1 MNQPGQSVGGAD
13 ASSLLARVLAEDGNL
28 FRYTRHVYLELSNR
42 CNYAHLHKACP
53 VGYLSRNDDV
63 LPDRI
68 VCHVL
73 DTLGRYRFSGRIAF
87 HTYNEPL
94 IDPRLDTFVAHAR
107 RACPDSEIYICT
119 NGYYLNAER
128 ARALVDAGVTNI
140 HVSAYSDAE
149 YERLS
154 QLVLPIRYAVQRATL
169 DARMDLYE
177 APPTSCSR
185 PCYSPLYQIIVTAA
199 GRLSL
204 CCYDW
209 KRHCTFGNLHEQS
222 FEEVMKDPSLWT
234 LYEQLS
240 HGQRTLDLCRRC
252 HLLRGPGDEESE
264 DPEASKQT
272 PQMPVA
278 REDRRASLG
287 PQTPFGL
294 RGTPQ
299 YDLTDK
305 NAALQRA
312 RTLFEQ
318 GDVAAAFDLY
328 EQLATACPQQAVP
341 ILAEVYDQT
350 RRLRQADRY
359 LLYQSRC
366 FHFGIR
372 PGDKVLDIGSGNVPF
387 HRATHL
393 ADLAVDDDQYGRA
406 GVPFKHVE
414 GKPVYRCDIEQ
425 LPFGDKEFD
434 FVYCSH
440 VLEHVHHP
448 ERACRELMR
457 VARRGYIET
466 PSPAKDLWLDTAAI
480 SHHRWAV
487 EVVDGKLVFTEYAPE
502 RIRGLQC
509 DIVRRMHCDPQS
521 DREKALSAMVYLK
534 ARILNTM
541 LLWDGDFEFEVRRQG
556 SDRSRTLGVGAEMM
570 PAPATPCG
578 ESKPAGG
585 QSAPTQEPDECE
597 IAGVSLRVAMEAN
610 PGLKTWVERI
620 NQAMRQGR
628 HEQAAIWVREHLG
641 HLAKSDLILS
651 RIRPA
656 QRPVRRRPVTPWPV
670 RVERLQME
678 RIGSEY
684 GGWMIDPRLV
694 PQGATILSAGVG
706 EDITFDMGLIAAR
719 DCTIIGIDPTPKAV
733 RYVQA
738 HAHPRFHLIA
748 KALAAQGGLR
758 VRMYENANPDH
769 VSESM
774 LASHQAVNTGRFYE
788 ADTVSLTELLAAYPD
803 AAVLKMDI
811 EGAEYAVLEAARDLK
826 VPQICVEFHHVC
838 TDHTLEDTLRCVAHL
853 RRMGYLVA
861 HRTDKAGPW
870 HEVTFVHC
878 RCLNRPAVR
887 HRRRE
892 PAAVGG

>member
-1 MNQPGQSVGGAD
+1 MDVPANVERHRSADQP
-13 ASSLLARVLAEDGNL
+13 
-28 FRYTRHVYLELSNR
+28 
-42 CNYAHLHKACP
+42 
-53 VGYLSRNDDV
+53 
-63 LPDRI
+63 
-68 VCHVL
+68 
-73 DTLGRYRFSGRIAF
+73 AF
-87 HTYNEPL
+87 G
-94 IDPRLDTFVAHAR
+94 PRT
-107 RACPDSEIYICT
+107 I
-119 NGYYLNAER
+119 
-128 ARALVDAGVTNI
+128 
-140 HVSAYSDAE
+140 
-149 YERLS
+149 
-154 QLVLPIRYAVQRATL
+154 
-169 DARMDLYE
+169 
-177 APPTSCSR
+177 
-185 PCYSPLYQIIVTAA
+185 
-199 GRLSL
+199 
-204 CCYDW
+204 
-209 KRHCTFGNLHEQS
+209 
-222 FEEVMKDPSLWT
+222 
-234 LYEQLS
+234 
-240 HGQRTLDLCRRC
+240 
-252 HLLRGPGDEESE
+252 
-264 DPEASKQT
+264 
-272 PQMPVA
+272 
-278 REDRRASLG
+278 
-287 PQTPFGL
+287 
-294 RGTPQ
+294 PQ
-299 YDLTDK
+299 YDLSDMDG
-305 NAALQRA
+305 ALRRA

-318 GDVAAAFDLY
+318 GDIAAAFDVY

-359 LLYQSRC
+359 VLYQSRY

-387 HRATHL
+387 HAATHL
-393 ADLAVDDDQYGRA
+393 ADLAVDDDRYGRA

-466 PSPAKDLWLDTAAI
+466 PSPSKDLWLDTAAI
-480 SHHRWAV
+480 SNHRWAV

-502 RIRGLQC
+502 RVRGLQC

-521 DREKALSAMVYLK
+521 DREKALSAMIYLK

-541 LLWDGDFEFEVRRQG
+541 LLWEGDFEFEVRRRG
-556 SDRSRTLGVGAEMM
+556 SDRSRTLVIGSEMI
-570 PAPATPCG
+570 PAPATPSERPESAGRQSSPAPGLAPGPHGYERIYHYHIRKTGGTSLNYMFLALGGEPPEDVYRRLNADTTRPAVSGGRVFCRHEALIERGEYFYAFSHTPAHALRLPPGTFTLTCLRDPVERVLSYYRMLLYYQVNNIAHPCMKTESAYLG
-578 ESKPAGG
+578 ESFSDFLTRVPPSVLLNQLYMFSERLDVEEAFGRITHCSHWILLEEFDAGVRRLSEKLGIDLRPIHVRKSPLEVAVDERDRQRLRCLLEPEYRLLDRLRRGGTIAPARPGTRIPDG
-585 QSAPTQEPDECE
+585 RTRSCQPEHVDPSDVSSAQGPDGCE
-597 IAGVSLRVAMEAN
+597 IAGVSLRAAVQARPEL
-610 PGLKTWVERI
+610 GTWVERI
-620 NQAMRQGR
+620 NQAVRQGR

-656 QRPVRRRPVTPWPV
+656 GPPVREQSVTPWPV
-670 RVERLQME
+670 RVDRLQLE

-684 GGWMIDPRLV
+684 GGWMIDLRLV

-738 HAHPRFHLIA
+738 HAHPRLHLIA

-774 LASHQAVNTGRFYE
+774 LASHQAVDTGRLYE

-803 AAVLKMDI
+803 AVVLKMDI
-811 EGAEYAVLEAARDLK
+811 EGAEYAVLEAAWDLR

-861 HRTDKAGPW
+861 HRIDKAGPW

-878 RCLNRPAVR
+878 RCLNRPAVQ
-887 HRRRE
+887 HQRRE

>member
-1 MNQPGQSVGGAD
+1 MEIPANVERHRPADQP
-13 ASSLLARVLAEDGNL
+13 
-28 FRYTRHVYLELSNR
+28 
-42 CNYAHLHKACP
+42 
-53 VGYLSRNDDV
+53 
-63 LPDRI
+63 
-68 VCHVL
+68 
-73 DTLGRYRFSGRIAF
+73 AF
-87 HTYNEPL
+87 G
-94 IDPRLDTFVAHAR
+94 PRT
-107 RACPDSEIYICT
+107 I
-119 NGYYLNAER
+119 
-128 ARALVDAGVTNI
+128 
-140 HVSAYSDAE
+140 
-149 YERLS
+149 
-154 QLVLPIRYAVQRATL
+154 
-169 DARMDLYE
+169 
-177 APPTSCSR
+177 
-185 PCYSPLYQIIVTAA
+185 
-199 GRLSL
+199 
-204 CCYDW
+204 
-209 KRHCTFGNLHEQS
+209 
-222 FEEVMKDPSLWT
+222 
-234 LYEQLS
+234 
-240 HGQRTLDLCRRC
+240 
-252 HLLRGPGDEESE
+252 
-264 DPEASKQT
+264 
-272 PQMPVA
+272 
-278 REDRRASLG
+278 
-287 PQTPFGL
+287 
-294 RGTPQ
+294 PQ
-299 YDLTDK
+299 YDLSDMDG
-305 NAALQRA
+305 ALRRA
-312 RTLFEQ
+312 RTLFQQ

-328 EQLATACPQQAVP
+328 EQLATACPEQAVP

-350 RRLRQADRY
+350 RRLGQPDRY
-359 LLYQSRC
+359 LLYQSRY

-372 PGDKVLDIGSGNVPF
+372 PGDKVLDVGSGNVPF
-387 HRATHL
+387 HAATHL
-393 ADLAVDDDQYGRA
+393 ADLAVDDDEYGRA

-541 LLWDGDFEFEVRRQG
+541 LLWDGDFEFEVRRRG
-556 SDRSRTLGVGAEMM
+556 SDRSRTLGVGAGMI
-570 PAPATPCG
+570 PAPVTPSEKPRSAGRQSSAAPAAAPGRHAYERIYHYHIRKTGGTSLNYMFLSLGGEPPEEVYRRLNADTTRPVVSGGKAFCRHETLIEQGQYFYAFSHTPAHRLRLPAGTFTLTCLRDPVERVLSYYRMLLYYQVNNIPHPCMKTESVYLG
-578 ESKPAGG
+578 ESFSDFLTRVPPSVLLNQLYMFSEQLDVEEAFGRITHCSHWMLLEDFDAGVRRLSEKLG
-585 QSAPTQEPDECE
+585 IDLQPMHVRKSQCEVAVDERDRQRLTHLLEPEFRLLDRLRRLDTNPSVEPMDRARRGEIELPQQTPPPRAASSSAWEPDACE
-597 IAGVSLRVAMEAN
+597 ISGISLRGAVRAHPE
-610 PGLKTWVERI
+610 LEVWIERI
-620 NQAMRQGR
+620 NQAVRQGR

-656 QRPVRRRPVTPWPV
+656 QRLVRRRPVTPWPV
-670 RVERLQME
+670 RVERLQLE

-811 EGAEYAVLEAARDLK
+811 EGAEYAVLDAARDLK

-861 HRTDKAGPW
+861 HRIDKAGPW

-892 PAAVGG
+892 PAVVGG